1 MSRGVVVRTHT
12 THAQLSSFPLS
23 NSCALLSPLSLST
36 SCVHFA
42 CVRFYSHRART
53 RNSPPLV
60 SSPSSVNISSGSA
73 LRAFPR
79 RSERRIV
86 LGARVAATR
95 QGFPVG
101 WAFPATLRLSSAS
114 VSRPLASAAAQIRPA
129 KRNQSRRE

>member
-1 MSRGVVVRTHT
+1 MRSISCSGLCPTASALASSALTLRMRSSPPSLSPPAACTSCAFAPTHT
-12 THAQLSSFPLS
+12 
-23 NSCALLSPLSLST
+23 
-36 SCVHFA
+36 
-42 CVRFYSHRART
+42 ARM

-86 LGARVAATR
+86 LGARVAAPR

>member
-1 MSRGVVVRTHT
+1 MLDAEHLLLGSMSRGVVVRTHT

-42 CVRFYSHRART
+42 CVHFYSHRARM

-73 LRAFPR
+73 LRAF
-79 RSERRIV
+79 SS
-86 LGARVAATR
+86 
-95 QGFPVG
+95 
-101 WAFPATLRLSSAS
+101 PAVDSAS
-114 VSRPLASAAAQIRPA
+114 LRSSDEV
-129 KRNQSRRE
+129 